1 MLKFS
6 QHFIIEMAAL
16 SSELESDDKGKLHE
30 LLLGKHLN
38 PDKDENGVG
47 KLPEHHRSE
56 SEEYGGTPQQV
67 HDRLKE
73 KVGPAAY
80 AEVENHAKQT
90 ADASI
95 EHMKNEGHIPDD
107 HEIESVHWT
116 SNRDTNKSKGD
127 HEKTTGIKDVNSN
140 GDLIITTRNKNNH
153 QDKRYI
159 PISAKYGTEEEPN
172 YKNAGLKSLAQGVG
186 HDQEAYTKLL
196 AAHDQHM
203 NDIGYTGS
211 KKDRHKQYKL
221 DKAMAKAERE
231 QWKINGKN
239 PKEFVPQS
247 PEAKRATEGENS
259 SLETRKKMA
268 RMHEEGLSKMSE
280 SELREHIT
288 NQVSAPTRFRH
299 IIAHSHVQN
308 DGSAISRIENAEDVA
323 NNHLSNY
330 KNIRVRSGNGITSD
344 IMGTGAD
351 GKEVVIARQGFKGG
365 SGPHKG
371 VAGFFK
377 LEGTKRAEKA
387 EKKSGKKTTPVA
399 SAPKPAPVSAPAP
412 VQAPAA
418 KPRAIKKSFVQH
430 VAKAAPKQKRRPV
443 AGDNPDSPMSSWA
456 SGEVNGAQFKSRSEM

>member
-1 MLKFS
+1 MLKFT

-30 LLLGKHLN
+30 LLLAKHLN
-38 PDKDENGVG
+38 PEKDENGDP

-56 SEEYGGTPQQV
+56 SEEYGGTPDQV
-67 HDRLKE
+67 HNRLKE

-80 AEVENHAKQT
+80 AEIESHAKQT
-90 ADASI
+90 AAATL
-95 EHMKNEGHIPDD
+95 EHMKKEGHIPDG

-140 GDLIITTRNKNNH
+140 GDLIVTTRNKNNH
-153 QDKRYI
+153 QDKNYI

-172 YKNAGLKSLAQGVG
+172 YKNAGLKTLAQGVG
-186 HDQEAYTKLL
+186 HDQDAYTKLL
-196 AAHDQHM
+196 AAHDDHM

-221 DKAMAKAERE
+221 DKTMAKAEKE

-239 PKEFVPQS
+239 PKEYTPQS
-247 PEAKRATEGENS
+247 PEAKRASEGENS

-268 RMHEEGLSKMSE
+268 RMHDEGLSKMSE
-280 SELREHIT
+280 AELREHIK

-299 IIAHSHVQN
+299 VIAHSHVQN
-308 DGSAISRIENAEDVA
+308 DGSAISRVENAEDVA
-323 NNHLSNY
+323 NHHLSNY
-330 KNIRVRSGNGITSD
+330 KNIRVRNGNGITSD
-344 IMGTGAD
+344 IVGTDSD
-351 GKEVVIARQGFKGG
+351 GKESVIARQGFKGG

-387 EKKSGKKTTPVA
+387 EKKSGKKTTAPA
-399 SAPKPAPVSAPAP
+399 PAPKPAPVSAPAA
-412 VQAPAA
+412 APA
-418 KPRAIKKSFVQH
+418 PRAIKKSFVQH
-430 VAKAAPKQKRRPV
+430 MVSPTVPKKKRRPV
-443 AGDNPDSPMSSWA
+443 AGDNPDSPMSKWA
-456 SGEVNGAQFKSRSEM
+456 SGEHGGVPFNSKSEK